1 MGALAGA
8 AFSPAESH
16 AAAASAAQA
25 DGDAAAT
32 ASAAQADGDAAAAPR
47 IVFCGVTS
55 RRDLARRGAA
65 AFPGAH
71 FVWRRSW
78 FDDPGERRA
87 RTGHRS
93 ARRVP
98 VGMWLWSGGEEE
110 LLARANEVLLRFVH
124 PLVARGLPYCIGF
137 PFAADVFARRALGPA
152 DSARLDRE
160 DIGALL
166 GVRGASREAPRA
178 GARRAARARRGAPAG
193 APEGAVRGAATPA
206 PDEVRLDAAQRAAV
220 EHGRGPAR
228 VLAPA
233 GSGKTKTL
241 ISRVAELVAR
251 GVDPGG
257 ILLLAFNRKAAEQL
271 EERLA
276 AQGIATTRRLRDE
289 RGPRPAAVHCATF
302 NAFGYRYQREIVAA
316 RFTVDTRGAGQRAL
330 MKQAMEAA
338 GASPATLRPARGSDP
353 VGAFL
358 AAMTR
363 VRAGLEDPADVE
375 VRIESTGEQPVLM
388 VPFAAV
394 HAQYTRAQAVTGC
407 QSFDDQIYLA
417 VADMLADPEHR
428 AYIEGRFDHILV
440 DEFQDLNGAQLAL
453 VDVLSRPRRDLF
465 VVGDDDQLIYG
476 WRFADPRGILQFH
489 ERMPPPPWSATYT
502 LCTNYRCSRVVVESA
517 ARLVANNTVRED
529 KDVRPR
535 DGAAEGALR
544 FAGAPTWPARAAAL
558 CAFLR
563 AERSRLGCAWRDL
576 AVLCRYRSQQ
586 LVVALALDADE
597 IPRTPAL
604 GYKLFSHPGAV
615 LLRAYLDLAGAP
627 EDVPGDG
634 LRLLLNHP
642 NRYLSNAVVEA
653 VGAAPRPWAH
663 LRALAAAEPPAGPR
677 RLSKL
682 VESVRALGATLESA
696 AAGGKAGGAPAEPSV
711 GAPGPSAPAEPS
723 AGAPEPSAPAF
734 TAGEPEPSA
743 PALTAGAAPPPA
755 PAFTAGDLVWAVV
768 DEIGLEDYWD
778 AGAHA
783 PDGQQ
788 DEAGALQVL
797 DALLVLA
804 ETYPH
809 PAVYVSVWDRLLA
822 DELAH
827 AGMADDTL
835 AREEA
840 EEDRVVIG
848 TIHAAKG
855 REYAAIAIPDYDCD
869 VTRWEAA
876 EIEEE
881 RRVVYVGVTRARD
894 SALLTVDTSRPYVH
908 PFLRELVERPELD
921 EHESLSAWLRD
932 EEHPDLR
939 ARIAARIA
947 EVETLFPELSPERA
961 TPDTPAAAEG

>member
-1 MGALAGA
+1 MITRQTTERRDDEAGDRPPGGGVGAPAGGVA
-8 AFSPAESH
+8 AK
-16 AAAASAAQA
+16 A
-25 DGDAAAT
+25 DGD
-32 ASAAQADGDAAAAPR
+32 GAAAAPR
-47 IVFCGVTS
+47 IVFCDVTG
-55 RRDLARRGAA
+55 RRDLAQRAA
-65 AFPGAH
+65 AALPGLR

-78 FDDPGERRA
+78 IDDPGERRSRA
-87 RTGHRS
+87 GRGS

-98 VGMWLWSGGEEE
+98 IGMWLWSGTEDE
-110 LLARANEVLLRFVH
+110 LLARANDVLLRFVH

-137 PFAADVFARRALGPA
+137 PFAADVFARRPLGPSH
-152 DSARLDRE
+152 SAWLDRE
-160 DIGALL
+160 DMGLLL
-166 GVRGASREAPRA
+166 GVRGASREA
-178 GARRAARARRGAPAG
+178 GQTSARRPARRRREAHGGASEDSRRGAG
-193 APEGAVRGAATPA
+193 TPA
-206 PDEVRLDAAQRAAV
+206 PVDVRLDAAQRAAV

-241 ISRVAELVAR
+241 VSRVAELVAR

-276 AQGIATTRRLRDE
+276 ALGIATTRRIREEHGL
-289 RGPRPAAVHCATF
+289 RPAAVHCATF

-316 RFTVDTRGAGQRAL
+316 RFTVDARGAGQRAL

-338 GASPATLRPARGSDP
+338 GASPATLKPARGSDP

-363 VRAGLEDPADVE
+363 VRAALEAPADVE
-375 VRIESTGEQPVLM
+375 VRIESAGEQPVVM
-388 VPFAAV
+388 VPFAEV
-394 HAQYTRAQAVTGC
+394 HAHYSRAQAVTGC

-428 AYIEGRFDHILV
+428 HYIEGRFDHILV

-489 ERMPPPPWSATYT
+489 ERMPPRPWSATYT
-502 LCTNYRCSRVVVESA
+502 LCTNYRCSRVVVEAA
-517 ARLVANNTVRED
+517 ARLVANNTVREV

-535 DGAAEGALR
+535 EGAAEGALR
-544 FAGAPTWPARAAAL
+544 FAGAPTWPLRAAAV

-563 AERSRLGCAWRDL
+563 AERARLGCAWREL

-586 LVVALALDADE
+586 LAVALALDADH

-604 GYKLFSHPGAV
+604 GYKLFSHPGAA
-615 LLRAYLDLAGAP
+615 LLRAYIDLVAAP
-627 EDVPGDG
+627 DDVPGDR
-634 LRLLLNHP
+634 LRLLLNRP
-642 NRYLSNAVVEA
+642 NRYLSTAVVEA
-653 VGAAPRPWAH
+653 VGAAPRPWTH
-663 LRALAAAEPPAGPR
+663 LRALAAAEPATGPC
-677 RLSKL
+677 RLGRL
-682 VESVRALGATLESA
+682 VEGVRAVGAALETT
-696 AAGGKAGGAPAEPSV
+696 AAGGAAGAGPAEP
-711 GAPGPSAPAEPS
+711 PPTPS
-723 AGAPEPSAPAF
+723 AGR
-734 TAGEPEPSA
+734 
-743 PALTAGAAPPPA
+743 
-755 PAFTAGDLVWAVV
+755 LVWAVV
-768 DEIGLEDYWD
+768 DEFGLEDYWD
-778 AGAHA
+778 GGGGDS
-783 PDGQQ
+783 PGRQ

-804 ETYPH
+804 ETYPD
-809 PAVYVSVWDRLLA
+809 PSVYLSVWDRLLS

-827 AGMADDTL
+827 ADMADDTL

-840 EEDRVVIG
+840 EADRVVIG

-855 REYAAIAIPDYDCD
+855 REYAAVAIPDYDCD

-921 EHESLSAWLRD
+921 EHHSLTAWLQD
-932 EEHPDLR
+932 EECPDLR
-939 ARIAARIA
+939 ARIEARLA
-947 EVETLFPELSPERA
+947 DVETLFPELSPDLT
-961 TPDTPAAAEG
+961 TPVQAEPAEG

>member
-1 MGALAGA
+1 MITRRTLERLDDEAGDHPAGGGVDALADDA
-8 AFSPAESH
+8 AP
-16 AAAASAAQA
+16 QA
-25 DGDAAAT
+25 DGDE
-32 ASAAQADGDAAAAPR
+32 AAAAPR
-47 IVFCGVTS
+47 IVFCDVTG
-55 RRDLARRGAA
+55 RRDLAQRAAA
-65 AFPGAH
+65 AFPGSR

-78 FDDPGERRA
+78 LEDPGERRA
-87 RTGHRS
+87 RARRRS
-93 ARRVP
+93 TRRVP
-98 VGMWLWSGGEEE
+98 VGMWLWSGAEEE
-110 LLARANEVLLRFVH
+110 LLARANHVLLRFVH

-137 PFAADVFARRALGPA
+137 PFAADVFARRPLGPA
-152 DSARLDRE
+152 DTTRLDLE
-160 DIGALL
+160 DVGALL
-166 GVRGASREAPRA
+166 GVRSASREADQTGVRRS
-178 GARRAARARRGAPAG
+178 ARRRRGAHTVASED
-193 APEGAVRGAATPA
+193 ASRGATTPV

-241 ISRVAELVAR
+241 VSRVAALVAR

-276 AQGIATTRRLRDE
+276 AQGLATTRRIRGE
-289 RGPRPAAVHCATF
+289 RGLRPAAVHCATF

-316 RFTVDTRGAGQRAL
+316 RFTLDTRGSGQRAL
-330 MKQAMEAA
+330 MKQAMEVA
-338 GASPATLRPARGSDP
+338 GASPATLKPARGSDP

-363 VRAGLEDPADVE
+363 VRAGLEAPADVE
-375 VRIESTGEQPVLM
+375 VRIESAGDHPVVM
-388 VPFAAV
+388 VPFAEV
-394 HAQYTRAQAVTGC
+394 HARYTRAQAVTGC

-428 AYIEGRFDHILV
+428 DYIEGRFDHVLV

-489 ERMPPPPWSATYT
+489 ERMPPRPWSATYT
-502 LCTNYRCSRVVVESA
+502 LCTNYRCSRTVVESA

-529 KDVRPR
+529 KDVKPR
-535 DGAAEGALR
+535 EGAAEGAMR

-563 AERSRLGCAWRDL
+563 AERSRLGCAWREL

-586 LVVALALDADE
+586 LAVALALDADE

-604 GYKLFSHPGAV
+604 GYRLFSHPGAA
-615 LLRAYLDLAGAP
+615 LLRAYIDLVGAP
-627 EDVPGDG
+627 EDVPGDC
-634 LRLLLNHP
+634 LRLLLNRP
-642 NRYLSNAVVEA
+642 NRYLGNAVVEA
-653 VGAAPRPWAH
+653 VGAASRPWTH
-663 LRALAAAEPPAGPR
+663 LRALAAGEPATGPR
-677 RLSKL
+677 PLSKL
-682 VESVRALGATLESA
+682 VEGVRALGAALETT
-696 AAGGKAGGAPAEPSV
+696 AAGGTAGDEPAEPHGGV
-711 GAPGPSAPAEPS
+711 
-723 AGAPEPSAPAF
+723 PEPAR
-734 TAGEPEPSA
+734 
-743 PALTAGAAPPPA
+743 PALTAGQ
-755 PAFTAGDLVWAVV
+755 LVWAVV
-768 DEIGLEDYWD
+768 DEFGLEDYWD
-778 AGAHA
+778 GGA
-783 PDGQQ
+783 PDSPGQQ
-788 DEAGALQVL
+788 DEAGALQAL

-804 ETYPH
+804 ETYPD
-809 PAVYVSVWDRLLA
+809 PAAYLSVWDQLLA

-840 EEDRVVIG
+840 EDDRVVIG

-855 REYAAIAIPDYDCD
+855 REYAAVAIPDYDCD

-894 SALLTVDTSRPYVH
+894 SALLTIDTSRPYVH

-921 EHESLSAWLRD
+921 EHGSLTAWLQD
-932 EEHPDLR
+932 EECPDLR

-961 TPDTPAAAEG
+961 TPPSAEQADG

>member
-1 MGALAGA
+1 MITRLTRDRLDGEAGARAAAGRAGAPAGA
-8 AFSPAESH
+8 AVAPADAE
-16 AAAASAAQA
+16 
-25 DGDAAAT
+25 GAAAT
-32 ASAAQADGDAAAAPR
+32 PR
-47 IVFCGVTS
+47 IVFCDVTG
-55 RRDLARRGAA
+55 RRDLARRAAA
-65 AFPGAH
+65 AFPGAR

-78 FDDPGERRA
+78 FEDPGEQSA

-98 VGMWLWSGGEEE
+98 VGMWLWSGTEEE
-110 LLARANEVLLRFVH
+110 LLARANDVLLRFIH

-137 PFAADVFARRALGPA
+137 PFAADVFARRPLGPA
-152 DSARLDRE
+152 ASARLDRE
-160 DIGALL
+160 DVGALL
-166 GVRGASREAPRA
+166 GVRRA
-178 GARRAARARRGAPAG
+178 AHEGDQAGVRRPARRRQGAPAV
-193 APEGAVRGAATPA
+193 ASADASRGGVAPA
-206 PDEVRLDAAQRAAV
+206 PDVERLDAAQRAAV

-228 VLAPA
+228 ILAPA

-276 AQGIATTRRLRDE
+276 AEGIATTRRLRGE
-289 RGPRPAAVHCATF
+289 RGLRPTAVHCATF
-302 NAFGYRYQREIVAA
+302 NAFGYRYLREIVAA
-316 RFTVDTRGAGQRAL
+316 RFTLDTRGAERRAL
-330 MKQAMEAA
+330 MKQAMESA
-338 GASPATLRPARGSDP
+338 GASPATLKPARGSDP

-358 AAMTR
+358 SAMTR
-363 VRAGLEDPADVE
+363 VRAGLEAPADVE
-375 VRIESTGEQPVLM
+375 VRIDSAGEQPVVI
-388 VPFAAV
+388 VPFAEV
-394 HAQYTRAQAVTGC
+394 HAHYTRAQAVTGY

-428 AYIEGRFDHILV
+428 EYIEGRFDHILV

-517 ARLVANNTVRED
+517 ARLVAHNTVRED

-535 DGAAEGALR
+535 EGAAEGALR
-544 FAGAPTWPARAAAL
+544 FAGAPAWPARAVVL

-563 AERSRLGCAWRDL
+563 AERSRLGCAWREL

-586 LVVALALDADE
+586 LAVALALDADE

-604 GYKLFSHPGAV
+604 GYKLFSHPGAA
-615 LLRAYLDLAGAP
+615 LLRAYIDLVAAA
-627 EDVPGDG
+627 EDVPGDR
-634 LRLLLNHP
+634 LRLLLNRP
-642 NRYLSNAVVEA
+642 NRYLGNAVVEA
-653 VGAAPRPWAH
+653 VGAASRPWTH
-663 LRALAAAEPPAGPR
+663 LRALAAEEPATGAR
-677 RLSKL
+677 RLSRL
-682 VESVRALGATLESA
+682 VESVRALGAPLATT
-696 AAGGKAGGAPAEPSV
+696 
-711 GAPGPSAPAEPS
+711 APGELPTPETPPTLS
-723 AGAPEPSAPAF
+723 AGQ
-734 TAGEPEPSA
+734 
-743 PALTAGAAPPPA
+743 
-755 PAFTAGDLVWAVV
+755 LVWAVV
-768 DEIGLEDYWD
+768 DEFGLEDYWD
-778 AGAHA
+778 GDA
-783 PDGQQ
+783 PDSPGQQ

-804 ETYPH
+804 ETYPD
-809 PAVYVSVWDRLLA
+809 PAVYLCVWDRLLA

-855 REYAAIAIPDYDCD
+855 REYAAVAIPDYDCD

-894 SALLTVDTSRPYVH
+894 SALLTIDTSRPYVH

-921 EHESLSAWLRD
+921 EHESLSAWLHD
-932 EEHPDLR
+932 EECPDLR
-939 ARIAARIA
+939 VRIAARIA

-961 TPDTPAAAEG
+961 TPDAPTVAEA

>member
-1 MGALAGA
+1 MITRPTRERPDDQAGDHPAGGGVRAPAGDAL
-8 AFSPAESH
+8 S
-16 AAAASAAQA
+16 QA
-25 DGDAAAT
+25 DVAEAAAT
-32 ASAAQADGDAAAAPR
+32 PR
-47 IVFCGVTS
+47 IVFCGVTG
-55 RRDLARRGAA
+55 RRDLAQRAAA
-65 AFPGAH
+65 AFPGVRFAA
-71 FVWRRSW
+71 RRSW
-78 FDDPGERRA
+78 LDDPGERRA
-87 RTGHRS
+87 RKGHGS
-93 ARRVP
+93 ARRAP
-98 VGMWLWSGGEEE
+98 VGMWLWSGTEEE
-110 LLARANEVLLRFVH
+110 FLARANDVLLRFVH

-137 PFAADVFARRALGPA
+137 PFAADVFARGSLGPA
-152 DSARLDRE
+152 DTARLDLE

-166 GVRGASREAPRA
+166 GVLSAPREADQM
-178 GARRAARARRGAPAG
+178 GARRAARRRRGAPAG
-193 APEGAVRGAATPA
+193 AAGRGAGAAATPA

-276 AQGIATTRRLRDE
+276 AQGIATTRRLRGE
-289 RGPRPAAVHCATF
+289 QGLRPSAVHCATF

-316 RFTVDTRGAGQRAL
+316 RFTVDTRGTEQRTL
-330 MKQAMEAA
+330 MKQAMAAA
-338 GASPATLRPARGSDP
+338 GASPATLKPARGSDP

-363 VRAGLEDPADVE
+363 VRAALEAPADVE
-375 VRIESTGEQPVLM
+375 VRIESAGEQPVVM
-388 VPFAAV
+388 FPFAAV
-394 HAQYTRAQAVTGC
+394 HAHYMRAQAVTGC

-417 VADMLADPEHR
+417 VADMLADAEHR
-428 AYIEGRFDHILV
+428 AYIEGRFEHILV

-476 WRFADPRGILQFH
+476 WRSADPRGILEFH
-489 ERMPPPPWSATYT
+489 KRMPPPPWSATYT
-502 LCTNYRCSRVVVESA
+502 LGTNYRCSRVIVESA
-517 ARLVANNTVRED
+517 ARLVAHNAVRED

-535 DGAAEGALR
+535 EGAAEGALR
-544 FAGAPTWPARAAAL
+544 FAGAPAWPARAAAL
-558 CAFLR
+558 CAFVR

-586 LVVALALDADE
+586 LAVALALDADE
-597 IPRTPAL
+597 VPRTPAL
-604 GYKLFSHPGAV
+604 GYKLFSHPGAA
-615 LLRAYLDLAGAP
+615 LLRAYIDLAGAP
-627 EDVPGDG
+627 EDASGER
-634 LRLLLNHP
+634 LRLLLNRP

-663 LRALAAAEPPAGPR
+663 LQTLAAAEPATGPR
-677 RLSKL
+677 RLSTL
-682 VESVRALGATLESA
+682 VESMRALGADFAAA
-696 AAGGKAGGAPAEPSV
+696 AAGGAAGAAQAAPQ
-711 GAPGPSAPAEPS
+711 G
-723 AGAPEPSAPAF
+723 GAPEPPR
-734 TAGEPEPSA
+734 
-743 PALTAGAAPPPA
+743 PALTAGE
-755 PAFTAGDLVWAVV
+755 LVWAVV
-768 DEIGLEDYWD
+768 DELGLEDYWD
-778 AGAHA
+778 GGSPDA
-783 PDGQQ
+783 PGQQ

-804 ETYPH
+804 ETYPDLTI
-809 PAVYVSVWDRLLA
+809 YLSVWERLLA

-827 AGMADDTL
+827 ADMADDTL

-855 REYAAIAIPDYDCD
+855 REYAAVAIPDYDCD

-894 SALLTVDTSRPYVH
+894 SALLTIDTSRPYVH

-921 EHESLSAWLRD
+921 EHESLSAWLQD
-932 EEHPDLR
+932 EECPDLR

-961 TPDTPAAAEG
+961 ARALPEQADG

>member
-1 MGALAGA
+1 VIKRLPPERLDDEAGDRPAGGGVGAPAGA
-8 AFSPAESH
+8 AFS
-16 AAAASAAQA
+16 QA
-25 DGDAAAT
+25 DGH
-32 ASAAQADGDAAAAPR
+32 GAAAAPR
-47 IVFCGVTS
+47 IVFCDVTG
-55 RRDLARRGAA
+55 RRDLAQRAAA
-65 AFPGAH
+65 AFPGSR

-78 FDDPGERRA
+78 LEDPGEKRA
-87 RTGHRS
+87 RTGPRS

-98 VGMWLWSGGEEE
+98 VGMWLWSGTAAE
-110 LLARANEVLLRFVH
+110 LLAGANAVLLRFVH

-137 PFAADVFARRALGPA
+137 PFAADVFTRRPLGPA
-152 DSARLDRE
+152 DTARLDLE
-160 DIGALL
+160 DVGALL
-166 GVRGASREAPRA
+166 SVRGASHEGDQAGGRRPARPR
-178 GARRAARARRGAPAG
+178 RRAPAG
-193 APEGAVRGAATPA
+193 APEDASRGAATPA

-241 ISRVAELVAR
+241 VSRVAELVAR

-276 AQGIATTRRLRDE
+276 AQGVATTRRIRGE
-289 RGPRPAAVHCATF
+289 RGLCPVAVHCATF

-316 RFTVDTRGAGQRAL
+316 RFTLDTSGSGQRAL

-338 GASPATLRPARGSDP
+338 GASPATLKPARGSDP

-363 VRAGLEDPADVE
+363 VRAALEAPADVE
-375 VRIESTGEQPVLM
+375 VRIESAGEQPVVM
-388 VPFAAV
+388 VPFAEV
-394 HAQYTRAQAVTGC
+394 HAHYVRAQAVTGC

-428 AYIEGRFDHILV
+428 AYIQGRFEHILV

-489 ERMPPPPWSATYT
+489 ERMPPRPWSATYT

-517 ARLVANNTVRED
+517 ARLVANNAVRED

-544 FAGAPTWPARAAAL
+544 FAGAPTWPARAAEL
-558 CAFLR
+558 CGFLR
-563 AERSRLGCAWRDL
+563 AERSRQGCAWRDL

-586 LVVALALDADE
+586 LAVALALDAAQ

-604 GYKLFSHPGAV
+604 GYKLFSHPGAA
-615 LLRAYLDLAGAP
+615 LLRAYIDLAGAP
-627 EDVPGDG
+627 ESVPGDR
-634 LRLLLNHP
+634 LRLLLNRP
-642 NRYLSNAVVEA
+642 NRYLGNAVVEA
-653 VGAAPRPWAH
+653 VGAAPRPWTH
-663 LRALAAAEPPAGPR
+663 LRALAAGEPAVGPR
-677 RLSKL
+677 RLSTL
-682 VESVRALGATLESA
+682 VESVRALGAALETSTT
-696 AAGGKAGGAPAEPSV
+696 GG
-711 GAPGPSAPAEPS
+711 
-723 AGAPEPSAPAF
+723 
-734 TAGEPEPSA
+734 
-743 PALTAGAAPPPA
+743 
-755 PAFTAGDLVWAVV
+755 TAGDEPADPGLIAGRLVWAVV
-768 DEIGLEDYWD
+768 DEFGLEDYWGS
-778 AGAHA
+778 GAHE

-804 ETYPH
+804 ETYPD
-809 PAVYVSVWDRLLA
+809 PAVYLSVWDRLLA

-855 REYAAIAIPDYDCD
+855 REYAAVAIPDYDCD
-869 VTRWEAA
+869 VTRWEAP

-894 SALLTVDTSRPYVH
+894 SALLTIDTSRPYVH

-921 EHESLSAWLRD
+921 EHGSLSAWLQD
-932 EEHPDLR
+932 EKRPDLR

-947 EVETLFPELSPERA
+947 EVETLFPELSPVQA
-961 TPDTPAAAEG
+961 TPDARAVPEG

>member
-1 MGALAGA
+1 MITRPTPGRLDGEAGDHPAGGGVGALAGD
-8 AFSPAESH
+8 AFS
-16 AAAASAAQA
+16 QA
-25 DGDAAAT
+25 HGDG
-32 ASAAQADGDAAAAPR
+32 AAAAPR
-47 IVFCGVTS
+47 IVFCDVTG
-55 RRDLARRGAA
+55 RRDLARRAAA
-65 AFPGAH
+65 AFPGSRFA
-71 FVWRRSW
+71 WRRAW
-78 FDDPGERRA
+78 LDDPGERRA
-87 RTGHRS
+87 RTGRGS

-98 VGMWLWSGGEEE
+98 VGMWLWSGAEED
-110 LLARANEVLLRFVH
+110 LLTRANDVLLRFVH

-137 PFAADVFARRALGPA
+137 PFAADAFARRPLDPT
-152 DSARLDRE
+152 DTARLDLE
-160 DIGALL
+160 DVGALL
-166 GVRGASREAPRA
+166 GVRGASLEADQA
-178 GARRAARARRGAPAG
+178 GVRRPARRGRGAPAV
-193 APEGAVRGAATPA
+193 APEDATRGAATPA

-228 VLAPA
+228 ILAPA

-241 ISRVAELVAR
+241 VSRVAELVAR
-251 GVDPGG
+251 GEDPGG

-276 AQGIATTRRLRDE
+276 AQGIATTRRIRGE
-289 RGPRPAAVHCATF
+289 RGLRPVAVHCATF

-316 RFTVDTRGAGQRAL
+316 RFTLDTHGSGQRAL
-330 MKQAMEAA
+330 MKQAMTAA
-338 GASPATLRPARGSDP
+338 GASPATLKPARGSDP

-363 VRAGLEDPADVE
+363 VRAALEAPADVE
-375 VRIESTGEQPVLM
+375 VRIESAGEQPVVT
-388 VPFAAV
+388 VPFAEV
-394 HAQYTRAQAVTGC
+394 HARYTRAQAVTGC

-417 VADMLADPEHR
+417 VADMLADPQHR
-428 AYIEGRFDHILV
+428 DYIEGRFEHILV

-489 ERMPPPPWSATYT
+489 ERMPPRPWSATYT

-535 DGAAEGALR
+535 EGAAEGALR
-544 FAGAPTWPARAAAL
+544 FAGAPTWPARAAEL

-586 LVVALALDADE
+586 LAVALALDAAQ

-604 GYKLFSHPGAV
+604 GYKLFSHPGAA
-615 LLRAYLDLAGAP
+615 LLRAYIDLAGAP
-627 EDVPGDG
+627 EDVSGDH
-634 LRLLLNHP
+634 LRLLLNRP
-642 NRYLSNAVVEA
+642 NRYLGNAVVEA
-653 VGAAPRPWAH
+653 VGAAPRPWTH
-663 LRALAAAEPPAGPR
+663 LRALAAAEPESGPR
-677 RLSKL
+677 RLSTL
-682 VESVRALGATLESA
+682 VESVRALGAALETST
-696 AAGGKAGGAPAEPSV
+696 AGG
-711 GAPGPSAPAEPS
+711 
-723 AGAPEPSAPAF
+723 
-734 TAGEPEPSA
+734 
-743 PALTAGAAPPPA
+743 
-755 PAFTAGDLVWAVV
+755 TAGDEPADSGLIAGRLVWAVV
-768 DEIGLEDYWD
+768 DEFGLEDYWD
-778 AGAHA
+778 GGAHE

-804 ETYPH
+804 ETYPD
-809 PAVYVSVWDRLLA
+809 PAVYLSVWDRLLA

-855 REYAAIAIPDYDCD
+855 REYAAVAIPDYDCD
-869 VTRWEAA
+869 VTRWATA

-881 RRVVYVGVTRARD
+881 RRVVYVGVTRARY
-894 SALLTVDTSRPYVH
+894 SALLTIDTSRPYVH

-921 EHESLSAWLRD
+921 DHGSLSAWLQD
-932 EEHPDLR
+932 EECPDLR

-947 EVETLFPELSPERA
+947 EVETLFPELSPVQA
-961 TPDTPAAAEG
+961 TPDAPAAPEG

>member
-1 MGALAGA
+1 MITPLNPERLDDEAGDPPAGGGVGALTGD
-8 AFSPAESH
+8 AFS
-16 AAAASAAQA
+16 QA
-25 DGDAAAT
+25 DGDE
-32 ASAAQADGDAAAAPR
+32 AAAAPK
-47 IVFCGVTS
+47 IVYFDVRG
-55 RRDLARRGAA
+55 RRDLAQRAAA
-65 AFPGAH
+65 AFPGSH
-71 FVWRRSW
+71 FATRRSW
-78 FDDPGERRA
+78 LEDPGERRA
-87 RTGHRS
+87 RAGRRS

-98 VGMWLWSGGEEE
+98 VGMWLWNGTEEE
-110 LLARANEVLLRFVH
+110 LLARANDVLLRFVH
-124 PLVARGLPYCIGF
+124 PLVARGVPYCIGF
-137 PFAADVFARRALGPA
+137 PFAAGVFARRPLGPGET
-152 DSARLDRE
+152 ARLDLE
-160 DIGALL
+160 DVGALL
-166 GVRGASREAPRA
+166 GVRGASLEADQA
-178 GARRAARARRGAPAG
+178 GARRAARRRRAAHAVPPVRAG
-193 APEGAVRGAATPA
+193 TTAAAPA
-206 PDEVRLDAAQRAAV
+206 PDEVLLDAAQRAAV

-228 VLAPA
+228 ILAPA

-251 GVDPGG
+251 GADPGG

-276 AQGIATTRRLRDE
+276 AQGIATTRRI
-289 RGPRPAAVHCATF
+289 RGDRGLRPAAVHCATF

-316 RFTVDTRGAGQRAL
+316 RFTLDTRGAGQRAL

-338 GASPATLRPARGSDP
+338 GASPATLKPTRGSDP

-363 VRAGLEDPADVE
+363 VRAALEAPADVE
-375 VRIESTGEQPVLM
+375 VRIESAGDHPVVM
-388 VPFAAV
+388 VPFAEI
-394 HAQYTRAQAVTGC
+394 HARYARAQAVTGC

-489 ERMPPPPWSATYT
+489 ERMPPRPWSATYT

-517 ARLVANNTVRED
+517 ARLVANNTVREA
-529 KDVRPR
+529 KDVSPR
-535 DGAAEGALR
+535 EGAAEGALR

-586 LVVALALDADE
+586 LAVALALDADE

-604 GYKLFSHPGAV
+604 GYKLFSHPGAA
-615 LLRAYLDLAGAP
+615 LLRAYIDLAGAP
-627 EDVPGDG
+627 EDVPGDR
-634 LRLLLNHP
+634 LCLLLNRP
-642 NRYLSNAVVEA
+642 NRYLGNALVEA
-653 VGAAPRPWAH
+653 VGAAPRPWTH
-663 LRALAAAEPPAGPR
+663 LRALAAGEPTTGTR
-677 RLSKL
+677 RLSTL
-682 VESVRALGATLESA
+682 VEGVRALGAALV
-696 AAGGKAGGAPAEPSV
+696 PSTPV
-711 GAPGPSAPAEPS
+711 GLP
-723 AGAPEPSAPAF
+723 APEPPPTLSA
-734 TAGEPEPSA
+734 GR
-743 PALTAGAAPPPA
+743 
-755 PAFTAGDLVWAVV
+755 LVWAAV
-768 DEIGLEDYWD
+768 DEFGLEDYWD
-778 AGAHA
+778 GGAHE

-804 ETYPH
+804 ETYPD
-809 PAVYVSVWDRLLA
+809 PAVYLSVWDRLLA

-827 AGMADDTL
+827 ADMADDTL

-855 REYAAIAIPDYDCD
+855 REYAAVAIPDYDCD
-869 VTRWEAA
+869 VTRWETA

-894 SALLTVDTSRPYVH
+894 SALLTIDTSRPYVH
-908 PFLRELVERPELD
+908 PFLRELVERPEPD
-921 EHESLSAWLRD
+921 EHGSLSAWLQD
-932 EEHPDLR
+932 EDCPHLR

-961 TPDTPAAAEG
+961 TPDAPAAAEG

>member
-1 MGALAGA
+1 MITPPTRQRPDDKAGDHPAGGGVSALA
-8 AFSPAESH
+8 
-16 AAAASAAQA
+16 A
-25 DGDAAAT
+25 DA
-32 ASAAQADGDAAAAPR
+32 AAQADGDAAAAAPR
-47 IVFCGVTS
+47 VVFCGVTS
-55 RRDLARRGAA
+55 RRDLARRAAA

-71 FVWRRSW
+71 LVWRRSW
-78 FDDPGERRA
+78 SDDPGERRA
-87 RTGHRS
+87 RTGHGS

-98 VGMWLWSGGEEE
+98 VGMWLWSGGEED

-178 GARRAARARRGAPAG
+178 GARRAARARRGAPAVASAG
-193 APEGAVRGAATPA
+193 AGQGAATPA

-276 AQGIATTRRLRDE
+276 AQGIATTRRLRGE

-330 MKQAMEAA
+330 MKQAMDAA
-338 GASPATLRPARGSDP
+338 GASPATLKPARGSDP

-375 VRIESTGEQPVLM
+375 VRIESTGEQPVVM

-394 HAQYTRAQAVTGC
+394 HAHYTRAQAVTGC

-634 LRLLLNHP
+634 LRLLLNRP

-663 LRALAAAEPPAGPR
+663 LRALAAAEPAAGPR

-682 VESVRALGATLESA
+682 VESVRVLGATLDSA
-696 AAGGKAGGAPAEPSV
+696 AAGGTAGAAPAITAGADQV
-711 GAPGPSAPAEPS
+711 GPP
-723 AGAPEPSAPAF
+723 AGAPEPSAA
-734 TAGEPEPSA
+734 
-743 PALTAGAAPPPA
+743 AL
-755 PAFTAGDLVWAVV
+755 TAGDLVWAVV
-768 DEIGLEDYWD
+768 DELGLEDHWD
-778 AGAHA
+778 GGAHE

-804 ETYPH
+804 ETYPD
-809 PAVYVSVWDRLLA
+809 PAVYLSVWDRLLA

-855 REYAAIAIPDYDCD
+855 REYAAVAIPDYDCD

-908 PFLRELVERPELD
+908 PFLRELVERPDLD
-921 EHESLSAWLRD
+921 EHGSLSAWLQD
-932 EEHPDLR
+932 EECPDLR
-939 ARIAARIA
+939 ARIAARLA

>member
-1 MGALAGA
+1 MMTRPLREGLDDEAGDR
-8 AFSPAESH
+8 PTCGDVGVLH
-16 AAAASAAQA
+16 G
-25 DGDAAAT
+25 DG
-32 ASAAQADGDAAAAPR
+32 AAAAPR
-47 IVFCGVTS
+47 SVFCGVTG
-55 RRDLARRGAA
+55 RRDLAQRAAA
-65 AFPGAH
+65 AFPDSR

-78 FDDPGERRA
+78 FDDPGERPARA
-87 RTGHRS
+87 RSGR
-93 ARRVP
+93 ARPAP
-98 VGMWLWSGGEEE
+98 VGLWLWSSTEEE
-110 LLARANEVLLRFVH
+110 LLARANDVLLRFVH

-137 PFAADVFARRALGPA
+137 PFAANAFARRPLGPA
-152 DSARLDRE
+152 DTALLDFE

-166 GVRGASREAPRA
+166 GL
-178 GARRAARARRGAPAG
+178 RGAPREGDQTGGRRTARRRRGEHAVAAEDAAQGG
-193 APEGAVRGAATPA
+193 ASPAA
-206 PDEVRLDAAQRAAV
+206 DEVRLDAAQRAAV
-220 EHGRGPAR
+220 EHGRGAAR

-241 ISRVAELVAR
+241 VSRVAELVAR
-251 GVDPGG
+251 GVNPGG

-276 AQGIATTRRLRDE
+276 AQGIATTRRIRSE
-289 RGPRPAAVHCATF
+289 RGRRPAAVHCATF
-302 NAFGYRYQREIVAA
+302 NAFGYRYQREIVEA
-316 RFTVDTRGAGQRAL
+316 RFTVDTCGSGQRVL
-330 MKQAMEAA
+330 MQQAMAAA
-338 GASPATLRPARGSDP
+338 GASPATLKPARGSDP
-353 VGAFL
+353 VGAFV

-375 VRIESTGEQPVLM
+375 VRIESVGDQPVVM
-388 VPFAAV
+388 VPFAEV
-394 HAQYTRAQAVTGC
+394 HARYTRAQAVTGC

-476 WRFADPRGILQFH
+476 WRSADPRGILEFH
-489 ERMPPPPWSATYT
+489 ERMPPRPWSATYT
-502 LCTNYRCSRVVVESA
+502 LCTNYRCSRAVVESA
-517 ARLVANNTVRED
+517 ARLVAHNTVRED

-535 DGAAEGALR
+535 EGATEGALR

-586 LVVALALDADE
+586 LAVALALDADE

-604 GYKLFSHPGAV
+604 GYRLFSHPGAA
-615 LLRAYLDLAGAP
+615 LLRAYIDLVAAP
-627 EDVPGDG
+627 EDVPGDR
-634 LRLLLNHP
+634 LRLLLNRP
-642 NRYLSNAVVEA
+642 NRYLGNAVVEA
-653 VGAAPRPWAH
+653 VCAAPRPWAH
-663 LRALAAAEPPAGPR
+663 LLALAAGERASAPHP
-677 RLSKL
+677 LSAF
-682 VESVRALGATLESA
+682 VESVRALGGIAGST
-696 AAGGKAGGAPAEPSV
+696 AAGRLPAPETPS
-711 GAPGPSAPAEPS
+711 SLS
-723 AGAPEPSAPAF
+723 AGE
-734 TAGEPEPSA
+734 
-743 PALTAGAAPPPA
+743 
-755 PAFTAGDLVWAVV
+755 LVWAVV
-768 DEIGLEDYWD
+768 DEFGLEDYWD
-778 AGAHA
+778 GGA
-783 PDGQQ
+783 PDAPGQQ

-804 ETYPH
+804 ETYPD
-809 PAVYVSVWDRLLA
+809 PAAYLFVWDRLLA

-855 REYAAIAIPDYDCD
+855 REYVAVAIPDYDCD
-869 VTRWEAA
+869 VTRWEFS

-894 SALLTVDTSRPYVH
+894 SVLLTIDSSRPYVH
-908 PFLRELVERPELD
+908 PFLRELVERPERD
-921 EHESLSAWLRD
+921 EHGSLTAWLQD
-932 EEHPDLR
+932 EECPDLR

-947 EVETLFPELSPERA
+947 EVETLFPELPPDLTTPLRA
-961 TPDTPAAAEG
+961 EPTDG

>member
-1 MGALAGA
+1 MLTRRPRERLDAEAGDHPAGGGVGALARDA
-8 AFSPAESH
+8 AP
-16 AAAASAAQA
+16 QA
-25 DGDAAAT
+25 DGDGAAV
-32 ASAAQADGDAAAAPR
+32 APR
-47 IVFCGVTS
+47 IVFCDVTG
-55 RRDLARRGAA
+55 RRDLAQRAAA
-65 AFPGAH
+65 AFPGSR

-78 FDDPGERRA
+78 LADPGERRA
-87 RTGHRS
+87 HAGHRS
-93 ARRVP
+93 TRRVP
-98 VGMWLWSGGEEE
+98 VGMWLWSGAEEE
-110 LLARANEVLLRFVH
+110 LLARANDVLLRFVH

-137 PFAADVFARRALGPA
+137 PFTADVFARRPLGPA
-152 DSARLDRE
+152 DSARLDLE

-166 GVRGASREAPRA
+166 GVRSDSREADQTGVRRP
-178 GARRAARARRGAPAG
+178 ARRRRGAH
-193 APEGAVRGAATPA
+193 AVASEDASRGAATPA

-228 VLAPA
+228 ILAPA

-241 ISRVAELVAR
+241 VSRVAELVAR

-276 AQGIATTRRLRDE
+276 AQGIATTRRIRGE
-289 RGPRPAAVHCATF
+289 RGLRPAAVHCATF

-316 RFTVDTRGAGQRAL
+316 RFTLDTRGAGQRAL

-338 GASPATLRPARGSDP
+338 GASPATLKPARGSDP

-363 VRAGLEDPADVE
+363 VRAALEAPADVE
-375 VRIESTGEQPVLM
+375 VRIESAGDHPVVM
-388 VPFAAV
+388 VPFAEV
-394 HAQYTRAQAVTGC
+394 HARYTRAQAVTGC

-476 WRFADPRGILQFH
+476 WRFADPRGLLQFH
-489 ERMPPPPWSATYT
+489 ERMPPRPWSATYT

-535 DGAAEGALR
+535 EGAAEGALR

-563 AERSRLGCAWRDL
+563 AERSRLGCAWREL

-586 LVVALALDADE
+586 LAVALALDADE

-604 GYKLFSHPGAV
+604 GYKLFSHPGAA
-615 LLRAYLDLAGAP
+615 LLRAYIDLVGAP
-627 EDVPGDG
+627 DDVPGDR
-634 LRLLLNHP
+634 LRLLLNRP

-653 VGAAPRPWAH
+653 IGAAPRPWTH
-663 LRALAAAEPPAGPR
+663 LRALADGEPAAGSRP
-677 RLSKL
+677 LSRL
-682 VESVRALGATLESA
+682 VEGVR
-696 AAGGKAGGAPAEPSV
+696 
-711 GAPGPSAPAEPS
+711 
-723 AGAPEPSAPAF
+723 APEP
-734 TAGEPEPSA
+734 AGQS
-743 PALTAGAAPPPA
+743 LTAGR
-755 PAFTAGDLVWAVV
+755 LVWAVV
-768 DEIGLEDYWD
+768 DEFGLEDYWD
-778 AGAHA
+778 GGA
-783 PDGQQ
+783 PDSPGQQ

-804 ETYPH
+804 ETYPD
-809 PAVYVSVWDRLLA
+809 PADYLSVWDRLLA

-827 AGMADDTL
+827 ADMADDTL

-855 REYAAIAIPDYDCD
+855 REYAAVAIPDYDCD

-894 SALLTVDTSRPYVH
+894 SALLTIDTSRPYVH
-908 PFLRELVERPELD
+908 PFLRELVERPQLD
-921 EHESLSAWLRD
+921 EHGSLTAWLQD
-932 EEHPDLR
+932 EECPDLR

-961 TPDTPAAAEG
+961 TPPSAEQADA

>member
-1 MGALAGA
+1 MPAPLGSAAPPRLVFCAVTGRKDLAQR
-8 AFSPAESH
+8 
-16 AAAASAAQA
+16 AAAAS
-25 DGDAAAT
+25 
-32 ASAAQADGDAAAAPR
+32 
-47 IVFCGVTS
+47 
-55 RRDLARRGAA
+55 
-65 AFPGAH
+65 PGAR

-78 FDDPGERRA
+78 RDDPGERRPRA
-87 RTGHRS
+87 GRQSGRG
-93 ARRVP
+93 VP
-98 VGMWLWSGGEEE
+98 VGMWLWTGSQDE
-110 LLARANEVLLRFVH
+110 LLADANEVLLRFVH
-124 PLVARGLPYCIGF
+124 PLMARGLPYCIGF
-137 PFAADVFARRALGPA
+137 PFAADAFARRPLSPA
-152 DSARLDRE
+152 DTARLDLE
-160 DIGALL
+160 DIGVLL
-166 GVRGASREAPRA
+166 GIRRSTRESDQAGVRRPARRRRGTQA
-178 GARRAARARRGAPAG
+178 GAA
-193 APEGAVRGAATPA
+193 EGATARLVTPA
-206 PDEVRLDAAQRAAV
+206 SDGVRLDAAQRAAV

-276 AQGIATTRRLRDE
+276 AQGIATTRRLCGE
-289 RGPRPAAVHCATF
+289 HGLRPAAVHCATF

-316 RFTVDTRGAGQRAL
+316 RFTVDTHGTGQRAL

-338 GASPATLRPARGSDP
+338 GASPAMLRPARGSDP

-363 VRAGLEDPADVE
+363 VRAALEAPENVE
-375 VRIESTGEQPVLM
+375 VRIDSVGDRPVIM
-388 VPFAAV
+388 VPFAEV
-394 HAQYTRAQAVTGC
+394 HARYSRAQAVTGC

-428 AYIEGRFDHILV
+428 GSIEARFEHVLV

-476 WRFADPRGILQFH
+476 WRFADPRGILEFH
-489 ERMPPPPWSATYT
+489 ERMPPRPWSATYT

-535 DGAAEGALR
+535 EGAAEGALC
-544 FAGAPTWPARAAAL
+544 FAGAPTWPVRAAAV

-563 AERSRLGCAWRDL
+563 AERARLGCAWREL

-586 LVVALALDADE
+586 LAVALALDADD

-604 GYKLFSHPGAV
+604 GYKLFSHAGAA
-615 LLRAYLDLAGAP
+615 LLRAYIDLAGAP
-627 EDVPGDG
+627 DDMPGDR
-634 LRLLLNHP
+634 LRSLLNRP

-663 LRALAAAEPPAGPR
+663 LRALAAGEPAAGPR
-677 RLSKL
+677 RLSAL
-682 VESVRALGATLESA
+682 VEGVGTLA
-696 AAGGKAGGAPAEPSV
+696 AVLETPSSGGLPSTQAPV
-711 GAPGPSAPAEPS
+711 
-723 AGAPEPSAPAF
+723 
-734 TAGEPEPSA
+734 
-743 PALTAGAAPPPA
+743 PALTAGE
-755 PAFTAGDLVWAVV
+755 LVWAVV
-768 DEIGLEDYWD
+768 DEFGLEDYWD
-778 AGAHA
+778 GGGDQ

-788 DEAGALQVL
+788 DDAGALQVL

-804 ETYPH
+804 ETYPD
-809 PAVYVSVWDRLLA
+809 PAVYLSVWDRLLA
-822 DELAH
+822 DEIAH
-827 AGMADDTL
+827 TDMADDTL

-876 EIEEE
+876 QIEEE

-894 SALLTVDTSRPYVH
+894 SALLTIDTSRPYVH
-908 PFLRELVERPELD
+908 PFLRELVERPEPD
-921 EHESLSAWLRD
+921 EHGSLSAWLQD
-932 EEHPDLR
+932 EECPDLR
-939 ARIAARIA
+939 TRIAARIA
-947 EVETLFPELSPERA
+947 DVETLFPELAPARA
-961 TPDTPAAAEG
+961 TPGAPAAADEG